1 MKSVFDHFVGLTL
14 KGLILESIGTTFGS
28 FYYTNYLFLL
38 LVTAF
43 LVVAVQPCM
52 DIQPCEE

>member
-14 KGLILESIGTTFGS
+14 KGLILESIGTTFSS
-28 FYYTNYLFLL
+28 FYCTNYLFLL

-52 DIQPCEE
+52 DIQACEE